1 MSAILTRIRDCG
13 FQLQVDGG
21 DLTVY
26 PASRLTP
33 AQRAYFKEHRGAI
46 IKALEVESES
56 RCGSA
61 DPHSGVCGD
70 AGRDGRGDGLHA
82 GEPGNKTGTRAGD
95 EATQGRLNSCAPIAG
110 EDRDQALEERQE
122 ALAAVKR
129 GDVAR
134 IVSATL
140 GESVYWVRDEET
152 AKWIKREPV
161 LAMLYDYQ
169 GEVIYTLAE
178 LRELSGKSPEFLRE
192 IHRVKKFLG
201 ATLVPRTSEGTG
213 RSELETVRCGDCQHF
228 QRIDHPHMGK
238 CAQGH
243 GRYWLWDTD
252 RRRCNDFLRE
262 SAGEAGQ

>member
-1 MSAILTRIRDCG
+1 MSAILTRIRDRG

-56 RCGSA
+56 RGGSA

-70 AGRDGRGDGLHA
+70 AGRDGRRDGLRA

-95 EATQGRLNSCAPIAG
+95 EETQGGPNSCAPIAG

-134 IVSATL
+134 IVSTTL
-140 GESVYWVRDEET
+140 GESVYWVRDKET
-152 AKWIKREPV
+152 AERIKREPV
-161 LAMLYDYQ
+161 LALLYDYR

-178 LRELSGKSPEFLRE
+178 LRELAGKSPEFLRG
-192 IHRVKKFLG
+192 IHQFKKTFG
-201 ATLVPRTSEGTG
+201 ATLEKVNQGVNAISVN
-213 RSELETVRCGDCQHF
+213 TVRCGDCQHF
-228 QRIDHPHMGK
+228 QRTDHPHIGR
-238 CAQGH
+238 CAKGH
-243 GRYWLWDTD
+243 GRHWLWDTD
-252 RRRCNDFLRE
+252 GRECADF
-262 SAGEAGQ
+262 EAAVEGRP